1 MGTLNSFRSFP
12 MSVRLL
18 LINQFGVDLGFYVLI
33 PYLATHLDRDLGMSA
48 AVIGLILG
56 VRNLCSQ
63 CLFVLGGSATDRLG
77 AHLVIPA
84 GCLLRTVGFGL
95 FACGDGIH
103 LVLAASAL
111 TGLSAALFYPS
122 VRAYLTV
129 ESGDRAAEA
138 FGLLN
143 IVSTAGGLAGLALG
157 SVLFLTDFRMCALAA
172 TATFAVLTV
181 AQIFALPAQRTIST
195 RPGVLEE
202 LREALGNRGF
212 IAFSA
217 TMVGMATM
225 ENQMFL
231 LMPDGARAASGWDA
245 AGAIP
250 PTLGTLA
257 NLALQ
262 LRITSRV
269 QARGDTGRWVGP
281 GLALMGLG
289 FLPPALVAGLHHPPG
304 PAAIAVRLVP
314 VCAGACVLYLGVMV
328 AQPAVMELIPK
339 FGRTE
344 LTGTYFGLF
353 YLFSGFASAGG
364 NFVVGWTMDLG
375 RHTGR
380 AWLPWAC
387 CTVFGLLSAAG
398 AAWLH
403 HLRALPVERRA
414 ALAA

>member
-1 MGTLNSFRSFP
+1 

-48 AVIGLILG
+48 AAIGLILG

-77 AHLVIPA
+77 AHVVIPA

-95 FACGDGIH
+95 FACGGSLH

-129 ESGDRAAEA
+129 ESQGRAAEA

-143 IVSTAGGLAGLALG
+143 IVSTAGALAGLALG
-157 SVLFLTDFRMCALAA
+157 SVLFLVDFRMCAMAA
-172 TATFAVLTV
+172 TAMFAVLTI
-181 AQIFALPAQRTIST
+181 AQLFALPPQHVLTT
-195 RPGVLEE
+195 RSGVLDE
-202 LREALGNRGF
+202 LREAIGNRGF
-212 IAFSA
+212 LAFA
-217 TMVGMATM
+217 AALVGMATM
-225 ENQMFL
+225 ETQMFL
-231 LMPDGARAASGWDA
+231 LMPQGARLATGWDA
-245 AGAIP
+245 AGAFP
-250 PTLGTLA
+250 PALGTIVS
-257 NLALQ
+257 LALQ
-262 LRITSRV
+262 LRITRYV
-269 QARGDTGRWVGP
+269 RAHGDSGRWVAP

-289 FLPPALVAGLHHPPG
+289 FLPPALVSGLHHPPDL
-304 PAAIAVRLVP
+304 PTIALRLLP
-314 VCAGACVLYLGVMV
+314 VCAGVCVLYLGVMV

-339 FGRTE
+339 FGREE

-353 YLFSGFASAGG
+353 YLFSGFASAAA
-364 NFVVGWTMDLG
+364 NLIVGWTMDLG

-380 AWLPWAC
+380 TWLPWAC
-387 CTVFGLLSAAG
+387 CTALGLLSAAG

-403 HLRALPVERRA
+403 HLRALPLEPGT